1 VTSCRGGRTART
13 HSTQNVTQPHALRT
27 YAASR
32 KHARLPRPRHALRH
46 AGTSVGCCHQ
56 ATMGRG
62 HGRGMSPHNTPWLQ
76 LTGLAHTAGRG
87 RARRLG
93 GEQRRDDIS
102 ARITHNRSLSVPS
115 PPPQRRSH
123 TRPPV
128 AKGTSQCE
136 CIHVTHSHAEHMRES
151 IWNRHWILQWGG
163 YGANRAVINGATR
176 VVNRVEAQCEWVW
189 TAIWPPPPTPPH
201 TE

>member
-1 VTSCRGGRTART
+1 M
-13 HSTQNVTQPHALRT
+13 QPVSQACAFAT
-27 YAASR
+27 PASR
-32 KHARLPRPRHALRH
+32 NATRRHECGLLPPSDHGEGTWTGNEPVITLR
-46 AGTSVGCCHQ
+46 GFGCLGWRTQ
-56 ATMGRG
+56 M
-62 HGRGMSPHNTPWLQ
+62 PHR
-76 LTGLAHTAGRG
+76 AAGRG

-123 TRPPV
+123 TRLPV

-151 IWNRHWILQWGG
+151 IWNRHWNTSVGWVRLKSRGYKRRYTGG
-163 YGANRAVINGATR
+163 ESSRSSMRVGVDSDLAT
-176 VVNRVEAQCEWVW
+176 
-189 TAIWPPPPTPPH
+189 TAHPAH